1 MSQLFPHMSINDLL
15 EPYQSAYKPNHGTET
30 ALLKVKNDILCALD
44 NKKAV
49 YLVLLDL
56 SAAFDTIDFD
66 VLNERLANS
75 LGINGTVRS
84 WIISY
89 LQGRNSQVSIAGNL
103 SEAQTMDFGLPQ
115 GSVVGPGMFSYYTYP
130 FKNITSNIT
139 YMQMIHNFYRKS
151 IRAYLETA
159 SLHFLN

>member
-1 MSQLFPHMSINDLL
+1 M
-15 EPYQSAYKPNHGTET
+15 
-30 ALLKVKNDILCALD
+30 D

-49 YLVLLDL
+49 YIVLLDL

-84 WIISY
+84 WIMFY

-103 SEAQTMDFGLPQ
+103 SEPQTMDFGLPQ

-130 FKNITSNIT
+130 LGKNHSKT
-139 YMQMIHNFYRKS
+139 
-151 IRAYLETA
+151 
-159 SLHFLN
+159 

>member
-1 MSQLFPHMSINDLL
+1 MSQLFSHMSTNDLL

-30 ALLKVKNDILCALD
+30 ALLKVKNDILAALD

-89 LQGRNSQVSIAGNL
+89 LQGRNIQVSIAGNL
-103 SEAQTMDFGLPQ
+103 SEPQTMDFGLPQ
-115 GSVVGPGMFSYYTYP
+115 GSVVSPGMFTYYTYP

-139 YMQMIHNFYRKS
+139 YMQMIHNFIQNS